1 MLKLSKKLLY
11 ACLAIFLFHP
21 AHFASAAYK
30 NATEG
35 ADVAACVTTGAAM
48 MTANGDC
55 RATPSKYEVGVF
67 EMGVCTAHPFTS
79 DGTKTDLESMDRS
92 TCTTTFLAT
101 DQTNGSVVDIA
112 DVIGGSI
119 DLVGTST
126 RPSNGTYGFPY
137 IILREKF
144 TVGITIAGNDGNT
157 YYGLANSNVDTTGP
171 AADYDDNLRNFYGGS
186 CYSGYVGATI
196 PIGTID
202 AFLTNSSLQRG
213 DETTHYNAGTG
224 SCTRVGKLVGVI
236 NLTTP
241 FTIDQNTQSMQF
253 NFVVT
258 NYGINMSDTNN
269 DGYPNE
275 YGSGPFSGT
284 FTLKT
289 VPQQ

>member
-1 MLKLSKKLLY
+1 MLKLSRKLLY
-11 ACLAIFLFHP
+11 AVFAFFLFYP
-21 AHFASAAYK
+21 AHFVSAAYK
-30 NATEG
+30 NSSEG
-35 ADVAACVTTGAAM
+35 ADVATCVSTGANM
-48 MTANGDC
+48 MTNNGDC
-55 RATPSKYEVGVF
+55 RTTPSKYEVGVF
-67 EMGVCTAHPFTS
+67 EMGVCTDHPFTS

-112 DVIGGSI
+112 NVIGGSI
-119 DLVGTST
+119 DLVWTST
-126 RPSNGTYGFPY
+126 RPGNGIYGFPY

-144 TVGITIAGNDGNT
+144 TVGFTISGNDGNT
-157 YYGLANSNVDTTGP
+157 YYGLANNNVNTTGP
-171 AADYDDNLRNFYGGS
+171 AAAFDDNLRNFYGGS

-202 AFLTNSSLQRG
+202 AFLTNTSLQRG
-213 DETTHYNAGTG
+213 DETTHYNAGTD

-236 NLTTP
+236 NLSTP

-269 DGYPNE
+269 DCYPNE

>member
-11 ACLAIFLFHP
+11 AGLAIVLFYP
-21 AHFASAAYK
+21 AHFASAAYR
-30 NATEG
+30 NSTQG
-35 ADVAACVTTGAAM
+35 ADVAACVTTGANM
-48 MTANGDC
+48 MANNGDC

-112 DVIGGSI
+112 NVIGGSI

-126 RPSNGTYGFPY
+126 RPGNGTYGFPY

-144 TVGITIAGNDGNT
+144 TVGKTIAGNDGNT
-157 YYGLANSNVDTTGP
+157 YYGLANDNVDTTGP
-171 AADYDDNLRNFYGGS
+171 AADYDDNLRNFGPPGF

-213 DETTHYNAGTG
+213 DETTHYDG
-224 SCTRVGKLVGVI
+224 SANCTRVGKLVGVI

-258 NYGINMSDTNN
+258 NYGINMTDTNN
-269 DGYPNE
+269 DGYPDE

>member
-11 ACLAIFLFHP
+11 AGLAIVLFYP
-21 AHFASAAYK
+21 AHFASAAYR
-30 NATEG
+30 NSTQG
-35 ADVAACVTTGAAM
+35 ADVAACVTTGANM
-48 MTANGDC
+48 MANNGDC

-112 DVIGGSI
+112 NVIGGSI

-126 RPSNGTYGFPY
+126 RPGNGTYGFPY

-144 TVGITIAGNDGNT
+144 TVGKTIAGNDGNT
-157 YYGLANSNVDTTGP
+157 YYGLANGSVDTTGP
-171 AADYDDNLRNFYGGS
+171 AADYDDNLRNFGPPGY

-213 DETTHYNAGTG
+213 DETTHYDG
-224 SCTRVGKLVGVI
+224 SANCTRVGKLVGVI

-258 NYGINMSDTNN
+258 NYGINMTDTNN
-269 DGYPNE
+269 DGYPDE

>member
-1 MLKLSKKLLY
+1 
-11 ACLAIFLFHP
+11 P
-21 AHFASAAYK
+21 AHFASAAYR
-30 NATEG
+30 NSTQG
-35 ADVAACVTTGAAM
+35 ADVAACVTTGANM
-48 MTANGDC
+48 MANNGDC

-112 DVIGGSI
+112 NVIGGSI

-126 RPSNGTYGFPY
+126 RPGNGTYGFPY

-144 TVGITIAGNDGNT
+144 TVGKTIAGNDGNT
-157 YYGLANSNVDTTGP
+157 YYGLANGSVDTTGP
-171 AADYDDNLRNFYGGS
+171 AADYDDNLRNFGPPGY

-213 DETTHYNAGTG
+213 DETTHYDG
-224 SCTRVGKLVGVI
+224 SANCTRVGKLVGVI

-258 NYGINMSDTNN
+258 NYGINMGDNDN
-269 DGYPNE
+269 DGYPDD